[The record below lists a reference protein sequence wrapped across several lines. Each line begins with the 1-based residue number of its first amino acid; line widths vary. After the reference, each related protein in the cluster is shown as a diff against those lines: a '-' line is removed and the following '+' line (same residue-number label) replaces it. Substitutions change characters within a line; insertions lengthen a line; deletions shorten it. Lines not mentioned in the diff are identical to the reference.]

1 MEYKAKATREMKK
14 NAKGKEYAFV
24 SKEELAAFKKAGLGD
39 SLTDLMNYEAK
50 MRKGDAGKTR
60 SISSG
65 SGPTKAQQDALDKKM
80 MELQNPPMKKSS
92 SRSISNLKADTK
104 KSEKADMTG
113 FKKKDKTDIIKDAMP
128 APKRVNATAAKKE
141 APARENRL
149 RSVKKEED
157 FLGAYGYKRGTAPV
171 KKKEEE
177 EKKKPKKSL
186 YTKPSTMSPSLLG
199 TYAKGGVAKK
209 KK

>member
-1 MEYKAKATREMKK
+1 MEYKAKAKREMKK

-24 SKEELAAFKKAGLGD
+24 SKEELAAFKKAGLG
-39 SLTDLMNYEAK
+39 STLTDLMNYEAK
-50 MRKGDAGKTR
+50 MRKGDSNK
-60 SISSG
+60 SM
-65 SGPTKAQQDALDKKM
+65 PT
-80 MELQNPPMKKSS
+80 
-92 SRSISNLKADTK
+92 TK
-104 KSEKADMTG
+104 KQDMTG
-113 FKKKDKTDIIKDAMP
+113 FKKKDTKDVIKDAMP

-157 FLGAYGYKRGTAPV
+157 FLGAYGYTRGTAPV

-186 YTKPSTMSPSLLG
+186 YTKPSTMSPSLFG